1 MNELNIVDN
10 LEGLNIYVRVLTSDN
25 LNIVLDLKKKKDI
38 IKVQ

>member
-1 MNELNIVDN
+1 VNELNIVDN